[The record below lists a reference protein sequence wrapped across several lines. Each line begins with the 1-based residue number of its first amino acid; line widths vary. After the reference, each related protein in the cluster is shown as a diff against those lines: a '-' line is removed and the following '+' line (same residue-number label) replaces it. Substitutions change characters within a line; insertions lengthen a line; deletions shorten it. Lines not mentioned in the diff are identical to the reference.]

1 MDSAPSPNRPEP
13 TQNRRRPRTIGMGC
27 EVEGRACS
35 RGRAVVNTTPHGSL
49 SRADPGLVGRG
60 RAKLPRSRRGIFF
73 AHDDA
78 GGPDAP
84 RRVCGRTS
92 PANPEFARQ
101 GDERQLNERRRRQM
115 NANDIVVRFAVP
127 KDSEAIV
134 AMARELAAAV
144 EDPPPRIDV
153 AQFLDI
159 AFGPERWCDCFVAE
173 RGSALVGY
181 AVVCRGFEAHTG
193 ERRLWLADL
202 FVSGATRMG
211 GVGRALIGAVA
222 SHALALGCAAVCWDL
237 WRPNTV
243 GRAFYRALGAE
254 EASDLAQYRLG
265 RERLAALAR

>member
-1 MDSAPSPNRPEP
+1 MATPADP
-13 TQNRRRPRTIGMGC
+13 MH
-27 EVEGRACS
+27 
-35 RGRAVVNTTPHGSL
+35 RAVSAVEPRPQIL
-49 SRADPGLVGRG
+49 SSPGK
-60 RAKLPRSRRGIFF
+60 A
-73 AHDDA
+73 
-78 GGPDAP
+78 
-84 RRVCGRTS
+84 
-92 PANPEFARQ
+92 
-101 GDERQLNERRRRQM
+101 RQLNERGRRKM
-115 NANDIVVRFAVP
+115 NATDIVVRFAVP
-127 KDSEAIV
+127 EDSEAIV

-144 EDPPPRIDV
+144 EDPPPPIDV
-153 AQFLDI
+153 PQFLSV

-202 FVSGATRMG
+202 FVTGATRMG

-243 GRAFYRALGAE
+243 GKAFYRALGAE